1 MTNQDRPTI
10 YLSDYQPPA
19 FLIDHVEL
27 EFKLHPTKTRVLSKI
42 KFRKNPSS
50 QETDF
55 FLFGEELKLI
65 SSQINSVD
73 VKPQLSSSGL
83 SCDVPDT
90 PFTWQAEVEINPSSN
105 TELSG
110 LYMSNGM
117 FCTQCEPEGFRR
129 ITYYPD
135 RPDVMAPFDVTIHSE
150 LPHTLSNGEPL
161 GRKKNTSKWHDP
173 WPKPSYLFALVGG
186 TFEVFSDDFTTMS
199 GKRVDLNIYVRKGDE
214 DKCTFAMESL
224 QSSMRWD
231 EKNYNREYDL
241 SVFNIVAVDDFNMGA
256 MENKGLNIFNSAA
269 VLASAQTSVDRN
281 FESIEAII
289 AHEYFHN
296 WTGNRITCRD
306 WFQLSLKEGLTVFR
320 DQEFSADMRNTDVR
334 RIEDVKALRNRQFR
348 EDNGPLAHS
357 VRPESFVEINNFYTA
372 TVYEKG
378 AELIR
383 MIKTLV
389 GEDSYKV
396 ALDLYF
402 KRHDGK
408 ACTIEDWLQVFSD
421 TTGEDF
427 NQFKLWYSQA
437 GTPQIKVD
445 ESFVDGTLILDVSQ
459 SIPDTPGQKNKQPL
473 VIPIA
478 IGLLDTD
485 GCEVL
490 PTQILTLDQSSQ
502 SFSFNDFKEKPILSV
517 LRKFSAPVILKHTNT
532 EAEQLVLLKHDTDM
546 FNRYEI
552 SQNLGLES
560 LIGMVLHGASEKTV
574 YIESL
579 LEVMEDEDLDPA
591 FRALCCTLP
600 NQDEIAKALADLQQ
614 IPDPI
619 EIHNAHKAHSIRMAK
634 LGYNTFTK
642 VYNKHIVIGDYLP
655 NEVDCG
661 HRALS
666 NLALHYISFL
676 DNGTLAEQQ
685 FKNAN
690 NMTLQLSALSNLVK
704 AGNGAQ
710 ALAKFYEQWRNE
722 RLVIDK
728 WFSLQVVSC
737 DPEVAVSIATTLTK
751 HTDFTLKNPN
761 RFRALIGALAMTPA
775 AFHQPDGSAYNLIA
789 NQLIALDD
797 LNPQLCARVTTA
809 FDTWKLYDKN
819 RQSMINSALK
829 RIANKPD
836 LSRDTGEILDRLLSA

>member
-42 KFRKNPSS
+42 KFRKNPNS

-65 SSQINSVD
+65 SSQINGVD
-73 VKPQLSSSGL
+73 VKPQLSNSGL

-256 MENKGLNIFNSAA
+256 MENKGLNIFNSSAI
-269 VLASAQTSVDRN
+269 LASAQTSVDRN
-281 FESIEAII
+281 FENIEAII

-357 VRPESFVEINNFYTA
+357 VRPESFIEINNFYTA

-552 SQNLGLES
+552 SRNLGLES
-560 LIGMVLHGASEKTV
+560 LVGMVLHGTSEKTV

-619 EIHNAHKAHSIRMAK
+619 EIHNAHKAHSMRMAK
-634 LGYNTFTK
+634 LGYGTFTK
-642 VYNKHIVIGDYLP
+642 IYNKHIVIGDYLP

-704 AGNGAQ
+704 AGNGVQ

-819 RQSMINSALK
+819 RQSMINAALK
-829 RIANKPD
+829 RLANKPD

>member
-65 SSQINSVD
+65 SSQINGVD
-73 VKPQLSSSGL
+73 VKPQLSNSGL

-214 DKCTFAMESL
+214 DKCNFAMESL

-256 MENKGLNIFNSAA
+256 MENKGLNIFNSSA

-334 RIEDVKALRNRQFR
+334 RIKDVKALRNRQFR

-552 SQNLGLES
+552 SRNLGLES
-560 LIGMVLHGASEKTV
+560 LVGIVLHGTSEKTV

-619 EIHNAHKAHSIRMAK
+619 EIHNAHKAHSMRMAK
-634 LGYNTFTK
+634 LGYDTFTK

-690 NMTLQLSALSNLVK
+690 NMTLQLSALSNLIK

-710 ALAKFYEQWRNE
+710 ALAEFYEQWRNE

>member
-1 MTNQDRPTI
+1 MTNQDKPTI

-42 KFRKNPSS
+42 KFKKNPNSKS
-50 QETDF
+50 TDF

-65 SSQINSVD
+65 SSKINGVD
-73 VKPQLSSSGL
+73 VEPQLSNSGL

-129 ITYYPD
+129 ITYYLD
-135 RPDVMAPFDVTIHSE
+135 RPDVMAPFDVIIHGE

-161 GRKKNTSKWHDP
+161 GREGNTSKWHDP

-186 TFEVFSDDFTTMS
+186 TFEVFSDDFTTIS
-199 GKRVDLNIYVRKGDE
+199 GKKVDLNIYVRKGDE
-214 DKCTFAMESL
+214 DKCAFAMKSL

-231 EKNYNREYDL
+231 EENYKREYDL

-256 MENKGLNIFNSAA
+256 MENKGLNIFNSSAI
-269 VLASAQTSVDRN
+269 LASAQTSVDRN

-320 DQEFSADMRNTDVR
+320 DQEFSAGMRNTDVR

-389 GEDSYKV
+389 GEDNYKV

-402 KRHDGK
+402 QRHDGN

-437 GTPQIKVD
+437 GTPQVKVN
-445 ESFVDGTLILDVSQ
+445 ERFADGTLTLEVSQ
-459 SIPDTPGQKNKQPL
+459 SIPNTPGQINKRPL
-473 VIPIA
+473 VMPIA
-478 IGLLDTD
+478 IGLLNTD
-485 GCEVL
+485 GYEVL
-490 PTQILTLDQSSQ
+490 PTEILTLDQSSQ
-502 SFSFNDFKEKPILSV
+502 SFSFSGFQEKPILSV
-517 LRKFSAPVILKHTNT
+517 LRKFSAPVILKYTNT
-532 EAEQLVLLKHDTDM
+532 EAERLVLLKHDTDM
-546 FNRYEI
+546 FNRYEV
-552 SQNLGLES
+552 SRNLCLES
-560 LIGMVLHGASEKTV
+560 LIGMVLNGTSEKTV
-574 YIESL
+574 YMETL
-579 LEVMEDEDLDPA
+579 LEIMADESLDPA

-619 EIHNAHKAHSIRMAK
+619 EIHHAHEAHSMRMAK
-634 LGYNTFTK
+634 LGYSIFTK
-642 VYNKHIVIGDYLP
+642 VYNNHLVIGDYSP
-655 NEVDCG
+655 NEMDCG
-661 HRALS
+661 HRALT

-676 DNGTLAEQQ
+676 DNGALAEQQ

-690 NMTLQLSALSNLVK
+690 NMTLQLPALSNLVK
-704 AGNGAQ
+704 TGNGTQ
-710 ALAKFYEQWRNE
+710 ALAEFYEQWRNE
-722 RLVIDK
+722 RLVVDK
-728 WFSLQVVSC
+728 WFSLQVVSS
-737 DPEVAVSIATTLTK
+737 DPESAVSIATTLIK
-751 HTDFTLKNPN
+751 HSDFTLKNPN

-797 LNPQLCARVTTA
+797 LNPQLCARMTTV
-809 FDTWKLYDKN
+809 FDTWKLYDEN
-819 RQSMINSALK
+819 RQSMIKAALK
-829 RIANKPD
+829 RIAGKPD
-836 LSRDTGEILDRLLSA
+836 LSHDTGEILDRLLSA